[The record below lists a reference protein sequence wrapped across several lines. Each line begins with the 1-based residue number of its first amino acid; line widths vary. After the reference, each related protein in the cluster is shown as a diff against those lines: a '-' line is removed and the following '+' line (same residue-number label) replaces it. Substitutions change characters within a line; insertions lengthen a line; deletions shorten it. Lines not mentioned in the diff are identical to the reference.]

1 MKVILV
7 RHGESEMNVFN
18 RDKYIMCTGQT
29 DCDLSE
35 EGYKQA
41 EKLKSEPT
49 LMDADAYFSSDLKR
63 AVSTLRA
70 FYDGE
75 SIIDKRLRER
85 TLGDFDGVYVSEIL
99 ANPENLKHFED
110 GHYKDDFI
118 RKAPNGENYNDV
130 CARMRSFI
138 DDVKGKYGKI
148 VIVSHLC
155 AIRCFLHEAGA
166 LTEEETLEF
175 HVGNCGIV
183 ETEI

>member
-35 EGYKQA
+35 EGYIQA
-41 EKLKSEPT
+41 EKLRFDLPLSGV
-49 LMDADAYFSSDLKR
+49 DACFSSDLKR
-63 AVSTLRA
+63 AVRTARA
-70 FYDGE
+70 FWDGE
-75 SIIDKRLRER
+75 IIVDRRLRER
-85 TLGDFDGVYVSEIL
+85 TLGDFDGVYVSKIL
-99 ANPENLKHFED
+99 KNPENLKHFED
-110 GHYKDDFI
+110 GHYKDDFV
-118 RKAPNGENYNDV
+118 RKAPNGENYTDV
-130 CARMRSFI
+130 CARVRSFI
-138 DDVKGKYGKI
+138 EDVRGKYGKI

-155 AIRCFLHEAGA
+155 AIRCFLHEAGK

-175 HVGNCGIV
+175 HVGNCGFV